1 MTKQRSKEE
10 ITGEYCK
17 NTNYTRTGEGFNF
30 VLIEGFRLLI
40 EVLCDIR
47 DNLKE
52 QCSESADNHYRFEKK

>member
-10 ITGEYCK
+10 IIGDFLQRTSCRT
-17 NTNYTRTGEGFNF
+17 NTADMVWVLRWGFESF
-30 VLIEGFRLLI
+30 L

-52 QCSESADNHYRFEKK
+52 QSNEK

>member
-10 ITGEYCK
+10 ITGEYYE
-17 NTNYTRTGEGFNF
+17 NTHYLRTGEGFNF

-52 QCSESADNHYRFEKK
+52 QSNEK